1 VSHELLHHVE
11 SNLFFCL
18 MHMFE
23 LFEFEFVFE
32 FELSSLEKIKR
43 KCIRH
48 SREKEKPNS
57 AEPAQLGPSPT
68 RAPARAR
75 SPLPDRQTPPAS
87 AIPHTLSPLLPL
99 AARWSRLVG
108 TSFLHARKHS
118 LSVPQAPLVSS
129 VAPSLVVL
137 SVTWAPPV
145 GTVCPPPPRTAQ
157 ALRRGRA
164 HDRAFPDHTPTR
176 PSLFWSPLTLT
187 RPPPLSCAL
196 NRAPS
201 PSLSLCTHAREARWS
216 VVIHHG
222 SVLVLPSPSNP
233 RRVYCLSELCPVT
246 CEPGHPSVCSLP
258 LCFSQSMLTSP
269 LFALPQLRRS
279 RPVTSP
285 CPGCRS

>member
-145 GTVCPPPPRTAQ
+145 GTVCPPPPELPKLSVVDVPTIARFPTTPP
-157 ALRRGRA
+157 
-164 HDRAFPDHTPTR
+164 HDRAFSGARSHSLALPR
-176 PSLFWSPLTLT
+176 LVAPSTEHP
-187 RPPPLSCAL
+187 RPLSRSARTPVKLGGPSSFIMVPCSFCRRRRTLGVSIASVSF
-196 NRAPS
+196 APS
-201 PSLSLCTHAREARWS
+201 PANQDTPRFAPFPSVSLSPCS
-216 VVIHHG
+216 P
-222 SVLVLPSPSNP
+222 VL
-233 RRVYCLSELCPVT
+233 
-246 CEPGHPSVCSLP
+246 SLH
-258 LCFSQSMLTSP
+258 
-269 LFALPQLRRS
+269 
-279 RPVTSP
+279 
-285 CPGCRS
+285 CRSSAAVDP